1 MRCFILISILFLTA
15 GRNLCAQGLDDLEHS
30 TVEVDNLLT
39 RARNARSDAEIYAT
53 ANQSLSIARDLR
65 YDGGI
70 ARASILMAQVC
81 VRASRIEEALQL
93 FLEAEEKLNPG
104 GASSPLVLD
113 RKALL
118 EVYTGLG
125 DLFYQEKHYTNAR
138 RYYRRVLEWAPQDY
152 TIQEKLADAHLYDM
166 QYDSAEASYKG
177 LLVYYKSQ
185 SKYPR
190 LVQIYQKLANA
201 YNSHGDA
208 SKGLFYYL
216 AIEDIIER
224 HGFPEER
231 AVMYNNVGKQ
241 YAVLNDYKRALEY
254 FRKAE
259 LQCEYI
265 NCDYIQLV
273 YANIGVALHNTG
285 ATKTG
290 IEYLLSAARMLVAG
304 KDSTSLANLEHL
316 IAGVYLSNR
325 DIYNA
330 QEHNNEAI
338 RLARSS
344 KQPDL
349 LARCHSTAADIYYQ
363 LFEFENAYKA
373 YKEYLTLDQ
382 SMRQQE
388 QTRQQRLEQQRSLL
402 SAAESQIKYLI
413 TRQNFKDLELQQER
427 YDKERLKLL
436 NENLELDR
444 QRKEKEVSLLQAQK
458 DAGQSSLREQTLL
471 ALQARNQLQMA
482 AQQLDA
488 EKKERLIADFRQH
501 EQIALAQRQADS
513 ARVEQLRLDQVF
525 QQREQENFRR
535 FAYGVGGLGL
545 TIVALLGL
553 SWWFARRAGRRMRAK
568 NREIEA
574 QKSQIEEE
582 RHKSD
587 RLLLN
592 ILPGEVAQELRAHGY
607 ATPRFYEAA
616 TVVFTDFLNFTSLSE
631 KLTPEQLI
639 DELDTCFLGFDEICE
654 RHGLEKIKTIGDAY
668 MCAGGLPLPNDTHP
682 LDAVSAA
689 LEMVDWLKKRNQTN
703 PNAVFR
709 DMRVGVHT
717 GPVIAGVIGKN
728 KFAYD
733 IWGDA
738 VNLASRLEALG
749 EPGRINISGATYEA
763 VKHRYRCTHR
773 GKKEVHNKGLVE
785 MYFIEEGKN

>member
-1 MRCFILISILFLTA
+1 MRLIFPVLILFLA
-15 GRNLCAQGLDDLEHS
+15 LGGSLSAQGLDDLEHS
-30 TVEVDNLLT
+30 ISEVDNLLD
-39 RARNARSDAEIYAT
+39 RARNARSDTDMFEM
-53 ANQSLSIARDLR
+53 ANQSLAIARDLR

-70 ARASILMAQVC
+70 ARASILLAQGC
-81 VRASRIEEALQL
+81 VRANRIEEALQF

-104 GASSPLVLD
+104 GASSSPLVLD
-113 RKALL
+113 RKALM
-118 EVYTGLG
+118 EVYAGLG
-125 DLFYQEKHYTNAR
+125 DLFFQEKHNGNAR
-138 RYYRRVLEWAPQDY
+138 RYYRRVLEWRPQDY
-152 TIQEKLADAHLYDM
+152 TTMEKLADTYLYDM
-166 QYDSAEASYKG
+166 QYDSAEAVYKG
-177 LLVYYKSQ
+177 LLVHFKNQ
-185 SKYPR
+185 GKYPR

-224 HGFPEER
+224 HGYPEER

-241 YAVLNDYKRALEY
+241 YAVRNDYKRALDY

-265 NCDYIQLV
+265 NCDYIQVV

-285 ATKTG
+285 ATRTG
-290 IEYLLSAARMLVAG
+290 IEYLLRAARMLQVG

-316 IAGVYLSNR
+316 IAGVYLSNH

-338 RLARSS
+338 RLAGAT
-344 KQPDL
+344 KQMDL

-363 LFEFENAYKA
+363 LYEFENAYQS
-373 YKEYLTLDQ
+373 YKEYLRLDQ

-388 QTRQQRLEQQRSLL
+388 QTRQQRIEQQRSLL

-427 YDKERLKLL
+427 YDKERLQLL
-436 NENLELDR
+436 NENLELER
-444 QRKEKEVSLLQAQK
+444 QRKEKEVRLLQAQK
-458 DAGQSSLREQTLL
+458 DAAQSNFREQTLL
-471 ALQARNQLQMA
+471 ALQARDQLRIE
-482 AQQLDA
+482 AQRAEA
-488 EKKERLIADFRQH
+488 EKTELLIEGLRQQ
-501 EQIALAQRQADS
+501 EQITLVQRQADS
-513 ARVEQLRLDQVF
+513 ARVEQLRSDQAF
-525 QQREQENFRR
+525 QKREQENFKR

-545 TIVALLGL
+545 TIVGLLGL
-553 SWWFARRAGRRMRAK
+553 SWWFARRSSRRMAAK

-574 QKSQIEEE
+574 QKTQIEEE

-682 LDAVSAA
+682 VDAVGAA
-689 LEMVDWLKKRNQTN
+689 LEMVDWLRKRNQSN

-785 MYFIEEGKN
+785 MYFIEE